1 MAIRTKTGPS
11 FANLFVGYI
20 EEHTLTSSAA
30 SRQNAAVA
38 KCMTILWSNIALE
51 KNLINL
57 SASLNPSNRHTFG
70 KFPTSQ

>member
-20 EEHTLTSSAA
+20 EELALTSSAA

-38 KCMTILWSNIALE
+38 KCMTILW
-51 KNLINL
+51 
-57 SASLNPSNRHTFG
+57 
-70 KFPTSQ
+70 